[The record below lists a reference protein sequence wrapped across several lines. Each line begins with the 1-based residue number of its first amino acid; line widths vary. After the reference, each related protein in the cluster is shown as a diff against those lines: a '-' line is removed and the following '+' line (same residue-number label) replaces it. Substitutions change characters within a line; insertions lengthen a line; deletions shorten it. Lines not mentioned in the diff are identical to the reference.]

1 MKNIYSQGQAY
12 PVLVAPE
19 PNAAAAVTRQA
30 LEVAALVALVTVLS
44 AVHLAAVAR
53 PLFVLGA
60 FLMAVRA
67 IRKSPWEYLTLSLWI
82 WSIAAFVR
90 RLIDYYGGFQGQ
102 SIVLLTPNV
111 LAILMVPSL
120 LFSEQLMKR
129 RESIPGLL
137 LLAPVLAG
145 LAVSF
150 FKGDIFPGIIACID
164 WVIPLLYYFYL
175 IQQIPRI
182 LEAERYFKAFVP
194 LNLAVV
200 GLYGVYQC
208 FDVPAWDME
217 WVINVKMFTMAGSG
231 GLFKI
236 KPFSMLN
243 SPGTCAAWVSTL
255 ILLSLHFRNKL
266 SVVVLPAGLFFL
278 ALTQVRANL
287 GAVVFGLAIAAFS
300 GQKQIVKSLL
310 VFVAVV
316 ATVIGILSALDPR
329 IADALASRFS
339 SVSDLAQDR
348 SAQAREE
355 LYRSMP
361 KLLEEY
367 PLGLGIGGVGHG
379 AVAGNNGNTDADF
392 VTIDGGPIAIYL
404 ALGWVA
410 GTVYMI
416 GLFVVVGAAL
426 LAAKRSRSPPA
437 LALAITA
444 LGELATLPFTNLVG
458 LQGIIIWL
466 PAAYAI
472 AIGGA
477 QETVVDPYYARRGMS
492 YPPVLT
498 PLSPGVRGR

>member
-1 MKNIYSQGQAY
+1 MKTIYSFGPGY
-12 PVLVAPE
+12 PLLVAPE
-19 PNAAAAVTRQA
+19 PNVSAAMARQA
-30 LEVAALVALVTVLS
+30 LEVAALVVLVTVL
-44 AVHLAAVAR
+44 AVMHLAAVAR

-67 IRKSPWEYLTLSLWI
+67 IRRSPWEYLTLSLWI

-102 SIVLLTPNV
+102 SVVLLTPNV

-129 RESIPGLL
+129 RETIPGLL
-137 LLAPVLAG
+137 LLTPVLCG

-150 FKGDIFPGIIACID
+150 FKGEIFPGIIACVD

-175 IQQIPRI
+175 IEQIPRVR
-182 LEAERYFKAFVP
+182 EAEAYFKAFVP

-231 GLFKI
+231 LFKI

-243 SPGTCAAWVSTL
+243 SPGTCAAWISTL
-255 ILLSLHFRNKL
+255 ILLSLHFRNRL
-266 SVVVLPAGLFFL
+266 STIVLPAGLFFL

-287 GAVVFGLAIAAFS
+287 GAVVFGLTIAAFS

-316 ATVIGILSALDPR
+316 ATVVGILSALDPR
-329 IADALASRFS
+329 IAESLAGRFS
-339 SVSDLAQDR
+339 SVGNLGQDR

-404 ALGWVA
+404 ALGWVP
-410 GTVYMI
+410 GTVYLV
-416 GLFVVVGAAL
+416 GLFVVVGAGL
-426 LAAKRSRSPPA
+426 LAARRSRSPPA

-477 QETVVDPYYARRGMS
+477 QEATADTYVAPRGRA

-498 PLSPGVRGR
+498 PMSPGVRGP

>member
-1 MKNIYSQGQAY
+1 MKKIYSYGPAY
-12 PVLVAPE
+12 PAMIAPE
-19 PNAAAAVTRQA
+19 PNATAGVVRQA
-30 LEVAALVALVTVLS
+30 LELAALVALVTALA
-44 AVHLAAVAR
+44 AVHLASVAR
-53 PLFVLGA
+53 PLFVVGA
-60 FLMAVRA
+60 FLLAVRA
-67 IRKSPWEYLTLSLWI
+67 IRKSPWDYLTLSLWI

-111 LAILMVPSL
+111 LAVLMIPSL
-120 LFSEQLMKR
+120 LTSEQLMKR
-129 RESIPGLL
+129 RETIPGLL
-137 LLAPVLAG
+137 LLAPVLCG
-145 LAVSF
+145 LAISF
-150 FKGDIFPGIIACID
+150 FKGEIFPGIIACID

-175 IQQIPRI
+175 VEQIPRI
-182 LEAERYFKAFVP
+182 REAEAHFKAFVP
-194 LNLAVV
+194 LNLAVI
-200 GLYGVYQC
+200 GLYGIYQC
-208 FDVPAWDME
+208 FDVPAWDMD

-231 GLFKI
+231 GLFKV

-266 SVVVLPAGLFFL
+266 SIVVLPAGLFFL
-278 ALTQVRANL
+278 ALTQVRADL

-316 ATVIGILSALDPR
+316 AMVVGTLSALDPR
-329 IADALASRFS
+329 IAEALVGRFG
-339 SVSDLAQDR
+339 SVSDLSQDQ
-348 SAQAREE
+348 SAQARQE

-361 KLLEEY
+361 KLLDEY

-392 VTIDGGPIAIYL
+392 VTIDGGPVAIYL
-404 ALGWVA
+404 ALGWVP
-410 GTVYMI
+410 GTVYLV

-426 LAAKRSRSPPA
+426 LAARRSRSPPA

-444 LGELATLPFTNLVG
+444 LGELATLPFTNLVS
-458 LQGIIIWL
+458 LQGLIIWL

-477 QETVVDPYYARRGMS
+477 QETAADPYFAERGRR
-492 YPPVLT
+492 YQPVLT
-498 PLSPGVRGR
+498 PIAPGMRGP